1 MPPALRPRSK
11 QQVKAQFPMFVV
23 LAGMAMSFTMPR
35 CVQKANA
42 PVPIVLSAAGRLNL
56 FVPSVWSQAKAKL
69 PMEVTFGGK
78 EMSVRWLQVQKAR
91 SGISLSFEQ
100 VFMRAKTR

>member
-1 MPPALRPRSK
+1 MSK
-11 QQVKAQFPMFVV
+11 QQVKAQLPMFVV
-23 LAGMAMSFTMPR
+23 LAGIETSPTTPR

-42 PVPIVLSAAGRLNL
+42 PVPSVLSAAGRLNL
-56 FVPSVWSQAKAKL
+56 FVPRMWSQAKAKL

-78 EMSVRWLQVQKAR
+78 EISVRWLQVQKAR
-91 SGISLSFEQ
+91 SGISLSFVQ